1 MSSSHRMIPVLLVA
15 VVFGAGSAGAQAT
28 APAASPAAPAAAPQA
43 PPPLPAAPGT
53 TTLKATVAAIDA
65 TARRVL
71 IKTEQGAT
79 VSLGVPEAIT
89 TLGDFKVGDVVTVSY
104 LDYQVTHIAKV
115 PPPAPPPPPP
125 PGWEIVS
132 KDGSAA
138 IKVGFLAQPQYEAFE
153 TPDENSYQQNL
164 FLRRLRLMFGGRIAK
179 KWLFFIETDSP
190 NLGKSTTATAP
201 GAKDAGDVFIQD
213 AFFTF
218 DAMNA
223 FKVDAGMIL
232 VPLSRNHTQGA
243 TSLLPVDYGPYTF
256 VESGPMQERVGR
268 DYGVQF
274 RGYPLKQ
281 RVEYRAAVFQGVRG
295 AEARNPL
302 RVTGRAQVNLLSADT
317 GFFHMGTAQGTR
329 QILSFG
335 AFYDNQKDYQSA
347 GFDGF
352 LELNVKKMFGVSGQF
367 DWVRT
372 DGGDFLKA
380 LPKQDT
386 VLIEF
391 GVTLAQKF
399 TPFVQ
404 YAARD
409 FDLGTT
415 ADQNS
420 LQVGVAY
427 WMARHNR
434 NLKFSIGRQHTD
446 GQEDRTQALLQL
458 QLFYF

>member
-43 PPPLPAAPGT
+43 PPPPPGAPGT

-65 TARRVL
+65 TARRML
-71 IKTEQGAT
+71 IRTEQGAT

-89 TLGDFKVGDVVTVSY
+89 TLGDLTVGDVVTVSY

-232 VPLSRNHTQGA
+232 VPLSHNHTQGA

-281 RVEYRAAVFQGVRG
+281 RLEYRAAVFQGVRG

-317 GFFHMGTAQGTR
+317 GFFYLGTAQGTR

-335 AFYDNQKDYQSA
+335 AFYDTQKDYYST

-352 LELNVKKMFGVSGQF
+352 LELNVKKMFGVTGQF
-367 DWVRT
+367 NWVHT
-372 DGGDFLKA
+372 DGGDFLPA
-380 LPKQDT
+380 LAKQDT
-386 VLIEF
+386 TLVEF
-391 GVTLAQKF
+391 GVHVARGF

-404 YAARD
+404 WATRD
-409 FDLGTT
+409 FDNPALKDT
-415 ADQNS
+415 DQE
-420 LQVGVAY
+420 QVGLAF
-427 WMARHNR
+427 WFKGHQR
-434 NLKFSIGRQHTD
+434 NIKAGIGRQHVD
-446 GQEDRTQALLQL
+446 GGVSRTLAQVQL
-458 QLFYF
+458 QFLYF